1 MREEKECIC
10 PGCPVANRMGVRT
23 HVLLC
28 KRF

>member
-1 MREEKECIC
+1 MC